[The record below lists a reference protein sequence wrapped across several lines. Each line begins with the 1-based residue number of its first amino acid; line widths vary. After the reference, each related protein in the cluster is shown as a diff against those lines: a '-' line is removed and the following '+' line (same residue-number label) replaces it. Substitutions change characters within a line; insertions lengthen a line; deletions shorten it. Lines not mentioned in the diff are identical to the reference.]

1 MRQVRYGVGMSLDGF
16 IADGRDGTSWMI
28 GDPTYDSRA
37 FFASI
42 DTVLVGV
49 APTKCG
55 LLVLHYDV
63 EKGAMERAR

>member
-1 MRQVRYGVGMSLDGF
+1 
-16 IADGRDGTSWMI
+16 MI

>member
-1 MRQVRYGVGMSLDGF
+1 MRRVPYGVGMSLDGL

-42 DTVLVGV
+42 DTVLVGRRSYEV
-49 APTKCG
+49 RTT
-55 LLVLHYDV
+55 
-63 EKGAMERAR
+63 RASL